1 MAIYNY
7 KAGIGNTASYQASG
21 TPFVTGSD
29 NLNGTM
35 RIQFPAVTKE
45 LSFSVEDGKT
55 INVYFHEDATT
66 FNQYIIKGAAD
77 DVSSTTLNVKCKEV
91 YVTTSGVT
99 KFRVFASLTG
109 IDPVQMPPLTGSGIT
124 E

>member
-29 NLNGTM
+29 NLSGIM

-45 LSFSVEDGKT
+45 LSFFVENGKS
-55 INVYFHEDATT
+55 IDVYFHTAATT
-66 FNQYIIKGAAD
+66 ANKFTIEGNIETGQH
-77 DVSSTTLNVKCKEV
+77 TLDVKCKEV
-91 YVTTSGVT
+91 FVETSVAT
-99 KFRVFASLTG
+99 IFRVFASLTG